1 MAASGPLAL
10 VLVFTSLPQ
19 NNILKDLNMDENHLF
34 LAPLSPILL
43 LNVQTNVYNAQAAE
57 SMLPLQ
63 NLRIRPQS
71 SLLDLDELIC

>member
-1 MAASGPLAL
+1 
-10 VLVFTSLPQ
+10 
-19 NNILKDLNMDENHLF
+19 MDENHLF